1 LPGLGQATVAVE
13 LQPRKI
19 AAQQNPMIELVQ
31 HAALRVGIFQEP
43 IAESVKCFQ
52 RDIFRALADRFHYAR
67 FHLPGGF
74 VGEGQAQNALA
85 W

>member
-1 LPGLGQATVAVE
+1 
-13 LQPRKI
+13 
-19 AAQQNPMIELVQ
+19 MIELVQ

-43 IAESVKCFQ
+43 VAEGVKRFQ
-52 RDIFRALADRFHYAR
+52 GDIFRALPDRFHDAR